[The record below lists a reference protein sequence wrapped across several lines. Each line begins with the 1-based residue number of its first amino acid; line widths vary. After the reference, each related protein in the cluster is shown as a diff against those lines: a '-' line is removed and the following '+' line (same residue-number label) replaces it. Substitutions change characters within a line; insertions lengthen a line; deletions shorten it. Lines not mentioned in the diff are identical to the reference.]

1 LRRGD
6 DGIGGRSV
14 SGEAGCCEAGR
25 GWAVSGKAGRGE
37 AVSGAAVSGEAGRG
51 GGAPIAGRAL
61 VGNDVVDLA
70 APAARGKAADGR
82 FLHRVFTAGEIARI
96 RAAADP
102 DRMLWMLWA
111 AKEAA
116 FKVARKLR
124 ADLPFAPPRFEA
136 WLDPTAPD
144 GDGVRPSGGVR
155 LHGWRGLGLS
165 WLPVEWRATDSL
177 VHCVARSVAERAS
190 SVRYA
195 AVAVAAREMDR
206 YTAGG
211 ELTQRERDGVRSDES
226 RHVRRLAKALARQAG
241 LGLVEIVRE
250 RRGALLGPPRLY
262 APAAAAPLAGW
273 DLSLSHDGRFVAAA
287 LAGER

>member
-1 LRRGD
+1 MRRGD
-6 DGIGGRSV
+6 DGMSGRP
-14 SGEAGCCEAGR
+14 
-25 GWAVSGKAGRGE
+25 
-37 AVSGAAVSGEAGRG
+37 VSGEAGRG
-51 GGAPIAGRAL
+51 GGAPIAGQTL

-102 DRMLWMLWA
+102 DRMLWMLWS

-124 ADLPFAPPRFEA
+124 ADLPFAHRRFEA
-136 WLDPTAPD
+136 WLDAAAAD
-144 GDGVRPSGGVR
+144 GDGGRASGGVR

-165 WLPVEWRATDSL
+165 RLPVEWRATGSL

-190 SVRYA
+190 SVRHA
-195 AVAVAAREMDR
+195 AVAVAARETGLC
-206 YTAGG
+206 TADG
-211 ELTQRERDGVRSDES
+211 ELTRRERDGVRSDES

-262 APAAAAPLAGW
+262 APAAAVPLAGW

-287 LAGER
+287 LAGAR